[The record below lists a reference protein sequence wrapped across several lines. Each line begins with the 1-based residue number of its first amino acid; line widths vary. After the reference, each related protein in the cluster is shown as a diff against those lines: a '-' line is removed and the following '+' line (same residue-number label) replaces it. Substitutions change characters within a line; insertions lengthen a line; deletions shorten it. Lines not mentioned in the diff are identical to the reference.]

1 MILPIYQFFAR
12 VLVLKDN
19 TKEKGKLFY
28 ETLYSVIVK
37 CVNIGITH
45 FIRLKDALNNLK
57 TKY

>member
-1 MILPIYQFFAR
+1 M
-12 VLVLKDN
+12 LKDN